1 MDILEL
7 LSFIQN
13 SLGNYRKGKKG
24 VLIKDLI
31 ATYTLYHDEVQHLE
45 EFLKE
50 HGFAI
55 TSATDTERTWTFY
68 DELLVVPIGNEDI
81 EIEQMIVVRISKV
94 RMLHYAVKVY
104 LYVQVEKAPP
114 SVFEG

>member
-7 LSFIQN
+7 LSFLQN
-13 SLGNYRKGKKG
+13 SLGNYKKTKHG

-31 ATYTLYHDEVQHLE
+31 ASYTLYEDEVQSLE

-50 HGFAI
+50 RGFVV
-55 TSATDTERTWTFY
+55 TSNNDVERTWTLY
-68 DELLVVPIGNEDI
+68 DELLVVPIGNEDVA
-81 EIEQMIVVRISKV
+81 IEQMIVVKVSKV
-94 RMLHYAVKVY
+94 RMLHYSIKVY
-104 LYVQVEKAPP
+104 LYTQIEKAPP